1 MVMVGE
7 IKESE
12 IKGTK
17 VQKNLNISRALFAIV
32 FKAIRDGFG
41 EREVL
46 TREDVSRV
54 EAKFEESWFHIES
67 LFDNTCAQCTD
78 VPWYI
83 RDERRKDAITRLV
96 YARLRMNVEKMPTP
110 SGALF
115 PRVVVS
121 GLQTMVAVMLTN
133 REWRVLNDHARF
145 IFEYIGSDDDTVLA
159 TQLQRNPAIQLLSQR
174 IFLTLL
180 LRFKGFNNRRQE
192 FVRIVNNSAAEAGYR
207 MSDTEFCLVFE
218 GLFRDYHD
226 MIQSED
232 GRLRLA
238 ISHSEDFPERIKGI
252 FDAFYR
258 FKTGVAFLNK
268 FPVGSNV
275 K

>member
-1 MVMVGE
+1 MVMVKKINE
-7 IKESE
+7 RE

-17 VQKNLNISRALFAIV
+17 VQKNLNISKALFSII
-32 FKAIRDGFG
+32 FESIRDSFG

-46 TREDVSRV
+46 SREDVDKI
-54 EAKFEESWFHIES
+54 EKKFGESWFHVES

-78 VPWYI
+78 IPWYI

-96 YARLRMNVEKMPTP
+96 YARLRMNVEKRELS
-110 SGALF
+110 SGQMF

-121 GLQTMVAVMLTN
+121 GLQTMIAVMLTN
-133 REWRVLNDHARF
+133 REWKVLNEHARF

-180 LRFKGFNNRRQE
+180 LRFKGFNSRRQE
-192 FVRIVNNSAAEAGYR
+192 FIRIVNNSAAEAGYR
-207 MSDTEFCLVFE
+207 MTDLEFCAVFE
-218 GLFRDYHD
+218 ALFRDYHD
-226 MIQSED
+226 MIQSEE
-232 GRLRLA
+232 GRLRLVM
-238 ISHSEDFPERIKGI
+238 SHSDDFPERIQGI
-252 FDAFYR
+252 FDAFTR
-258 FKTGVAFLNK
+258 FKTGAAYLSR
-268 FPVGSNV
+268 FPVGASV